1 MKKIPQGTEKKAQL
15 VCWFVLSIQKINAAV
30 LLRNTLFSAWRSAD
44 FYANKTAAK
53 KKKKKSYSS
62 FCFKQRPFTV

>member
-30 LLRNTLFSAWRSAD
+30 LLRNTLFRARRSAD
-44 FYANKTAAK
+44 FYANKTTAK
-53 KKKKKSYSS
+53 TKK
-62 FCFKQRPFTV
+62 